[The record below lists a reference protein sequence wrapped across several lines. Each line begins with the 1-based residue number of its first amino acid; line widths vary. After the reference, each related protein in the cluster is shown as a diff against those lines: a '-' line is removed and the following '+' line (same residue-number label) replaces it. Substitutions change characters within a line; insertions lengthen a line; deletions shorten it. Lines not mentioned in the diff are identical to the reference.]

1 MDTRQLDAVLVLL
14 LRITPLR
21 AVIVITPRILT
32 RMVLAMIGGTTVIA
46 TENGTGVITTP
57 LSKPHLP
64 PMAGAFM

>member
-1 MDTRQLDAVLVLL
+1 
-14 LRITPLR
+14 
-21 AVIVITPRILT
+21 
-32 RMVLAMIGGTTVIA
+32 MVLAMIGGTTVIA